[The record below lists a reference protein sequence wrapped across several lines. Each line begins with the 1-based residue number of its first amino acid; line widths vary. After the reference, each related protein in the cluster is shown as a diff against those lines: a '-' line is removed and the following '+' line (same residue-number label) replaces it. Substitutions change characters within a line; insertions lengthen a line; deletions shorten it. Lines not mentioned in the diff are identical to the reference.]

1 MSGRRLALAGR
12 VVAGLLRLLGASWRV
27 RSEGIAP
34 SATRSLGATWHG
46 GLVPV
51 AHRFRDCGI
60 AVAISRSRD
69 GDLAAA
75 VLEGLGYPDPP
86 RGSSSHGGVVALR
99 ALLNRQTAGDTVGI
113 VTDGPRGPARVSKPG
128 IIGLARL
135 GRAPIVPIGVAAR
148 PALRIGSWDR
158 LMLPLPFAAV
168 AFHFGA
174 PVVVPR
180 DSDPEAVEQAR
191 QALDRALAEST
202 KRASDSLARR
212 RMA

>member
-1 MSGRRLALAGR
+1 LSGRRLALAGR

>member
-1 MSGRRLALAGR
+1 LSGRRRVLAGR
-12 VVAGLLRLLGASWRV
+12 VVARLLRLLGASWRL
-27 RSEGIAP
+27 RTEGVAP

-46 GLVPV
+46 GLLPV
-51 AHRFRDCGI
+51 AYRFRDCGI
-60 AVAISRSRD
+60 AVAVSRSRD
-69 GDLAAA
+69 GDFAAA

-86 RGSSSHGGVVALR
+86 RGSSSQGGAVALR
-99 ALLNRQTAGDTVGI
+99 ALLNRQHAGDTIGI
-113 VTDGPRGPARVSKPG
+113 VTDGPRGPARESKPG

-135 GRAPIVPIGVAAR
+135 GSASIVPIGVAAR

-158 LMLPLPFAAV
+158 LLLPLPFAAV

-174 PVVVPR
+174 PITVAR
-180 DSDPEAVEQAR
+180 DSDAESVERAR
-191 QALDRALAEST
+191 QALDRALGEST

>member
-1 MSGRRLALAGR
+1 VLAGR

-51 AHRFRDCGI
+51 AHRFRDSGI

-86 RGSSSHGGVVALR
+86 RGSSSRGGVVALR

-135 GRAPIVPIGVAAR
+135 ARAPIVPIGVAAR

-180 DSDPEAVEQAR
+180 DSDPEAVDQAR